1 MNKLIV
7 EIVGWYGAAAIV
19 LAYFLV
25 SFSLIGAGS
34 IIYQTLNFTG
44 AIGIVLISFYKKIY
58 QPVALN
64 LIWTIIAVIALFK
77 IIF

>member
-1 MNKLIV
+1 MNKLII
-7 EIVGWYGAAAIV
+7 EIIGWYGAAAIV
-19 LAYFLV
+19 SAYFLL
-25 SFSLIGAGS
+25 SFDLIRAGS

-44 AIGIVLISFYKKIY
+44 AIGIVLISLYEKAY

-64 LIWTIIAVIALFK
+64 LIWTIIAVIALLK